1 MAETGG
7 SATGATG
14 GNAEAFPLAGPLSVT
29 APKTHAS
36 WLDPRWEV
44 AAYWAF
50 AVYAAIVILVARGD
64 DAIWA
69 AWAVPAYGVAAV
81 MVSRPRSRTWGIALL
96 TAAFAVGAPL
106 LLMLAQGDLAAGM
119 AVIERSATLLVRDGT
134 PYLPA
139 HQLSSWLA
147 YDPYLPAMA
156 LFGLPSASGL
166 QGAPGD
172 PRVWLVLVT
181 VAALAAGLG
190 VLLPHSVRR
199 CADCRRDLLRAT
211 AFAVACPVLA
221 LNLAVTTTDPP
232 VLALMLLALSLISYP
247 ERVVPAAAALG
258 LACAMKPTAW
268 LAIPVLAAMVRSRDG
283 TRPAVVFTG
292 TAFAFVTAATLPAV
306 IASPVA
312 MVQNTVLF
320 PLDLARHLT
329 PAASL
334 TPGDLLARLGP
345 AGHTIAVALLLIAGL
360 AVAVSLIVRPPRDL
374 RAATWRLAIGLALM
388 FALGPAERFG
398 YFIYPLGLA
407 GWLLLTRRQPAA
419 GSGARGLWFLVR
431 GEQQQPPDVEVHED
445 QHGEQH
451 GLRAEQVRPADD
463 RQHRDDHVDRDGRP
477 VCGGAEPVPGRD
489 SSHQVAPDRAADPE
503 DGEG

>member
-1 MAETGG
+1 
-7 SATGATG
+7 
-14 GNAEAFPLAGPLSVT
+14 
-29 APKTHAS
+29 
-36 WLDPRWEV
+36 V

-81 MVSRPRSRTWGIALL
+81 MLPRSRTWGIAML

-139 HQLSSWLA
+139 HELSSWLA

-181 VAALAAGLG
+181 IAALAAALR
-190 VLLPHSVRR
+190 VLLPHPARTCV
-199 CADCRRDLLRAT
+199 DCRHDLLRAT
-211 AFAVACPVLA
+211 AFAAACPVLA

-232 VLALMLLALSLISYP
+232 VLALMLLSLSLLSYP

-268 LAIPVLAAMVRSRDG
+268 LAIPVLAAMLRSRDG
-283 TRPAVVFTG
+283 TRSAAVFTG
-292 TAFAFVTAATLPAV
+292 TSFAFVAAATLPAV

-320 PLDLARHLT
+320 PLGLARHLT

-345 AGHTIAVALLLIAGL
+345 AGHTVAVALLLTAGL
-360 AVAVSLIVRPPRDL
+360 AVAVSLIARPPRDL
-374 RAATWRLAIGLALM
+374 RGATWRLAIGLALM

-407 GWLLLTRRQPAA
+407 GWLLLTRRQAGAPAGNA
-419 GSGARGLWFLVR
+419 AAVR
-431 GEQQQPPDVEVHED
+431 EMST
-445 QHGEQH
+445 
-451 GLRAEQVRPADD
+451 L
-463 RQHRDDHVDRDGRP
+463 
-477 VCGGAEPVPGRD
+477 GGGT
-489 SSHQVAPDRAADPE
+489 
-503 DGEG
+503 

>member
-1 MAETGG
+1 
-7 SATGATG
+7 
-14 GNAEAFPLAGPLSVT
+14 
-29 APKTHAS
+29 
-36 WLDPRWEV
+36 V

-50 AVYAAIVILVARGD
+50 AAYAAIVILVARGD

-81 MVSRPRSRTWGIALL
+81 MLPRSRTWGIALL

-119 AVIERSATLLVRDGT
+119 AVIDRSASLLVRDGT

-139 HQLSSWLA
+139 GQLSSWLA

-156 LFGLPSASGL
+156 LFGLPSAAGL

-181 VAALAAGLG
+181 VVALAAAMR
-190 VLLPHSVRR
+190 VLVPHPVRR
-199 CADCRRDLLRAT
+199 CAGCRHDLLRAT

-232 VLALMLLALSLISYP
+232 VLALMLLSLSLLSYP
-247 ERVVPAAAALG
+247 ERVGPAAAALG

-268 LAIPVLAAMVRSRDG
+268 LAIPVLAAMLRSRDG
-283 TRPAVVFTG
+283 TRSAVLFTG
-292 TAFAFVTAATLPAV
+292 TSFAFVAAATLPAV
-306 IASPVA
+306 VASPVA

-320 PLDLARHLT
+320 PLGLTTHLT
-329 PAASL
+329 PAQSL
-334 TPGDLLARLGP
+334 TPGDLLARIGP
-345 AGHTIAVALLLIAGL
+345 AGHTAAVALLLIAGL
-360 AVAVSLIVRPPRDL
+360 AVAVSLVVRPPRGL

-407 GWLLLTRRQPAA
+407 GWLLLTRRQPGAA
-419 GSGARGLWFLVR
+419 VAAR
-431 GEQQQPPDVEVHED
+431 QPPS
-445 QHGEQH
+445 
-451 GLRAEQVRPADD
+451 LA
-463 RQHRDDHVDRDGRP
+463 
-477 VCGGAEPVPGRD
+477 GGA
-489 SSHQVAPDRAADPE
+489 
-503 DGEG
+503 

>member
-1 MAETGG
+1 M
-7 SATGATG
+7 
-14 GNAEAFPLAGPLSVT
+14 
-29 APKTHAS
+29 
-36 WLDPRWEV
+36 

-50 AVYAAIVILVARGD
+50 AVYAAVVILVARGD

-81 MVSRPRSRTWGIALL
+81 MVSRPASRTWGIALL

-181 VAALAAGLG
+181 VAALAAALR
-190 VLLPHSVRR
+190 VLLPHPVRR
-199 CADCRRDLLRAT
+199 CADCRHDLLRAT

-268 LAIPVLAAMVRSRDG
+268 LAIPVLAAMLRSRDG
-283 TRPAVVFTG
+283 TRTAVVFTG
-292 TAFAFVTAATLPAV
+292 DGVRV
-306 IASPVA
+306 
-312 MVQNTVLF
+312 
-320 PLDLARHLT
+320 R
-329 PAASL
+329 
-334 TPGDLLARLGP
+334 RR
-345 AGHTIAVALLLIAGL
+345 GHA
-360 AVAVSLIVRPPRDL
+360 
-374 RAATWRLAIGLALM
+374 
-388 FALGPAERFG
+388 
-398 YFIYPLGLA
+398 
-407 GWLLLTRRQPAA
+407 
-419 GSGARGLWFLVR
+419 ARG
-431 GEQQQPPDVEVHED
+431 
-445 QHGEQH
+445 
-451 GLRAEQVRPADD
+451 D
-463 RQHRDDHVDRDGRP
+463 RQ
-477 VCGGAEPVPGRD
+477 PGRD
-489 SSHQVAPDRAADPE
+489 GAEHGAVPARPGPPSHPGGVPDAR
-503 DGEG
+503 

>member
-1 MAETGG
+1 LGRYPPAGWASAETGG

-14 GNAEAFPLAGPLSVT
+14 GNVEAFPLAGPLSVT
-29 APKTHAS
+29 VPRSHTS

-44 AAYWAF
+44 VAYWAF

-81 MVSRPRSRTWGIALL
+81 MLPRSRTWGIALL

-139 HQLSSWLA
+139 GQLSNWLA

-181 VAALAAGLG
+181 VAALAAALR
-190 VLLPHSVRR
+190 VLLPHSVRY
-199 CADCRRDLLRAT
+199 CADCRHDLLRGT
-211 AFAVACPVLA
+211 AFALACPVLA

-268 LAIPVLAAMVRSRDG
+268 LAIPVLAVMLRSRDG
-283 TRPAVVFTG
+283 TRSAVVFTG
-292 TAFAFVTAATLPAV
+292 TSFAFVAAATLPAV

-312 MVQNTVLF
+312 MVQNTVAF
-320 PLDLARHLT
+320 PLGLTHHLT

-360 AVAVSLIVRPPRDL
+360 GVAVSLIVRPPRDL

-398 YFIYPLGLA
+398 YFIYPLGLV
-407 GWLLLTRRQPAA
+407 GWLLLTRRKA
-419 GSGARGLWFLVR
+419 GTLESRQTPTLESGT
-431 GEQQQPPDVEVHED
+431 
-445 QHGEQH
+445 
-451 GLRAEQVRPADD
+451 
-463 RQHRDDHVDRDGRP
+463 
-477 VCGGAEPVPGRD
+477 
-489 SSHQVAPDRAADPE
+489 
-503 DGEG
+503 

>member
-1 MAETGG
+1 M
-7 SATGATG
+7 
-14 GNAEAFPLAGPLSVT
+14 
-29 APKTHAS
+29 
-36 WLDPRWEV
+36 
-44 AAYWAF
+44 
-50 AVYAAIVILVARGD
+50 
-64 DAIWA
+64 
-69 AWAVPAYGVAAV
+69 
-81 MVSRPRSRTWGIALL
+81 GIALL

-106 LLMLAQGDLAAGM
+106 LLMLAQGDLAARL

-181 VAALAAGLG
+181 VAALAAGLR

-268 LAIPVLAAMVRSRDG
+268 LAISVLAAMVRSRDG

-292 TAFAFVTAATLPAV
+292 MALAFVTAATLPAV

-320 PLDLARHLT
+320 PLDLARHLS

-334 TPGDLLARLGP
+334 TLGDLLARLGP
-345 AGHTIAVALLLIAGL
+345 ASHTIAVALLLIAGSPWPSRSSSGRP
-360 AVAVSLIVRPPRDL
+360 ATCRGDVAAGDRPGPDVRPRPGRAL
-374 RAATWRLAIGLALM
+374 RLLHLPAGPGRLA
-388 FALGPAERFG
+388 
-398 YFIYPLGLA
+398 
-407 GWLLLTRRQPAA
+407 
-419 GSGARGLWFLVR
+419 
-431 GEQQQPPDVEVHED
+431 
-445 QHGEQH
+445 
-451 GLRAEQVRPADD
+451 
-463 RQHRDDHVDRDGRP
+463 
-477 VCGGAEPVPGRD
+477 
-489 SSHQVAPDRAADPE
+489 AADPPPARSRFRYRRSAVP
-503 DGEG
+503 GQGRTAAATRC

>member
-1 MAETGG
+1 MNGRDG
-7 SATGATG
+7 V
-14 GNAEAFPLAGPLSVT
+14 LAGSSLRRAISPLIAGRAEHGFGFDRRWLT
-29 APKTHAS
+29 AWFA
-36 WLDPRWEV
+36 
-44 AAYWAF
+44 AF
-50 AVYAAIVILVARGD
+50 AVYAALMTAFGIGGEDGVWGIWATCGYALAAILASRSRGFAVPLLVAFGFAMVAP
-64 DAIWA
+64 AIWL
-69 AWAVPAYGVAAV
+69 AVRDPATADVIV
-81 MVSRPRSRTWGIALL
+81 VSRSAS
-96 TAAFAVGAPL
+96 L
-106 LLMLAQGDLAAGM
+106 LLHHG
-119 AVIERSATLLVRDGT
+119 S
-134 PYLPA
+134 PYLPVS
-139 HQLSSWLA
+139 QLATWTS
-147 YDPYLPAMA
+147 YNPYLPAMA

-181 VAALAAGLG
+181 VAALAAGLR

-283 TRPAVVFTG
+283 TRQAVVFTG
-292 TAFAFVTAATLPAV
+292 TTLAFVTAATLPAAV
-306 IASPVA
+306 ASPAA

-320 PLDLARHLT
+320 PLGLTRHLT

-360 AVAVSLIVRPPRDL
+360 AVAVSLIVRPPRNL

-407 GWLLLTRRQPAA
+407 GWLLLTHRQPGAA
-419 GSGARGLWFLVR
+419 GAG
-431 GEQQQPPDVEVHED
+431 
-445 QHGEQH
+445 
-451 GLRAEQVRPADD
+451 
-463 RQHRDDHVDRDGRP
+463 RQTP
-477 VCGGAEPVPGRD
+477 TLEGGT
-489 SSHQVAPDRAADPE
+489 
-503 DGEG
+503 